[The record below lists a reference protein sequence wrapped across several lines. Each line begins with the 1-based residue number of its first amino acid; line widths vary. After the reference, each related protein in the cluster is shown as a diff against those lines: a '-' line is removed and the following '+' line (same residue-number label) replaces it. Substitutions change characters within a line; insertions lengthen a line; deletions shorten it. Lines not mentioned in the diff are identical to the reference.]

1 MSSTQNGTDPRGFAA
16 IKARAA
22 LLSVAASVVLTLGK
36 TLAAVLSGS
45 LALYSEAFHGLIDIA
60 ATLTTYFALRV
71 ADKPADD
78 EHHYGHGKV
87 ESLAALAETAL
98 LFALAGAVA
107 WEAGNRLW
115 GGHGG
120 HVEVTPLV
128 IGVLLVSILID
139 ATRWRALTLV
149 ARETGSE
156 ALAAD
161 ALHFSSDLV
170 SSALAL
176 VGLVVVRMGYQLGD
190 TVAALGVAGF
200 IVVAAWRLARRTID
214 TLIDAAPTGVTER
227 MREAVKA
234 VPGIVAIDWLK
245 LRPAG
250 GTLHGELGIKVSRTL
265 PLDEVAIIKDRLS
278 AAILAVEPGAEVTI
292 TVNPIQLDDETVF
305 DRVMMIA
312 ASQRIAVHHLT
323 VHTRQ
328 GRLSLSLDMEV
339 DSQMAHGAAHDIATR
354 LETAIRAEFGNETEV
369 ETHIEPME
377 IEAPASQDADA
388 GIVRAISDD
397 LAREAAKGAIIED
410 VHSVRVRHI
419 RAGLVVNYHCRV
431 DPALDV
437 ATVHSAVD
445 RMERAVRVAR
455 PEVKRLVSHAEP
467 LRPDMPALP

>member
-1 MSSTQNGTDPRGFAA
+1 MSQTQNDGNANGFAA
-16 IKARAA
+16 IKAKAA
-22 LLSVAASVVLTLGK
+22 LLSVGASVLLTVGK
-36 TLAAVLSGS
+36 TVAAVLSGS
-45 LALYSEAFHGLIDIA
+45 LALYSEAFHGLIDVA

-115 GGHGG
+115 GGHKSV
-120 HVEVTPLV
+120 VEVTPLV

-149 ARETGSE
+149 AKETNSE

-170 SSALAL
+170 SSSLALA
-176 VGLVVVRMGYQLGD
+176 GLIAVRMGYPMGD
-190 TVAALGVAGF
+190 TIAALGVAGF

-214 TLIDAAPTGVTER
+214 TLIDAAPAGMATR
-227 MREAVKA
+227 MRDAVEA

-250 GTLHGELGIKVSRTL
+250 GTCHGELGVRVSRTL
-265 PLDEVAIIKDRLS
+265 PLDEVVLIKDRIA
-278 AAILAVEPGAEVTI
+278 AAIAAIEPTAEVTI
-292 TVNPIQLDDETVF
+292 TANPIQLDDETVF
-305 DRVMMIA
+305 DRVMLIA
-312 ASQRIAVHHLT
+312 ARQRIAVHHLT
-323 VHTRQ
+323 VHSRQ
-328 GRLSLSLDMEV
+328 GKLSVSLDMEV
-339 DSQMAHGAAHDIATR
+339 DSRMSHGAAHDIATR
-354 LETAIRAEFGNETEV
+354 LETAIRAEFGNDTEV

-377 IEAPASQDADA
+377 IEAPSSRDAKADII
-388 GIVRAISDD
+388 GTITTE
-397 LAREAAKGAIIED
+397 LTREAAKGAIIGD
-410 VHSVRVRHI
+410 VHSVRVRQI
-419 RAGLVVNYHCRV
+419 AGGLVVNYHCRV

-437 ATVHSAVD
+437 ATVHAAVD
-445 RMERAVRVAR
+445 VIERALRVAR

-467 LRPDMPALP
+467 IRAKKPA